1 VAKDFHR
8 GVPNVVRQENLREV
22 RIPKAET
29 LYSYRNPFLNS
40 ELLPQAREVS
50 LQRIRRNMGL
60 LYDKNALDMGFV
72 SDGEWLKW
80 KNADALW
87 ERAGNAGRAHLASRP
102 SAAS

>member
-1 VAKDFHR
+1 MRTF
-8 GVPNVVRQENLREV
+8 VRQENLREV

-80 KNADALW
+80 KNTDEVW
-87 ERAGNAGRAHLASRP
+87 ERAGNAGRTHLASSP
-102 SAAS
+102 SVAPQLV